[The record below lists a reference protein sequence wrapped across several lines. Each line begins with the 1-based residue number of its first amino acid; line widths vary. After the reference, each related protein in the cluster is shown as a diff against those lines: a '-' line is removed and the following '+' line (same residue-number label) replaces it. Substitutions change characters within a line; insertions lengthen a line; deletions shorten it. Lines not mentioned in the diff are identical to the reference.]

1 MDHGSSRV
9 TAPGGGGAHQRE
21 AGGEHVCTDEHI
33 EALAGALAGGGV
45 VVLSGAG
52 VSTASGIPDYRG
64 VTGRTRTAPPMQ
76 WDEFVGS
83 EAARRR
89 YWARGQVGFRRY
101 AGIAPNQAHTALAA
115 LERTGV
121 VTGVVTQN
129 VDGLHGRAGS
139 RRVVELHGSLAAVL
153 CMDCGAREPRTSLH
167 ARLATANPWLRAVD
181 APVQADGDAVLDER
195 HAERFVLLGCRAC
208 DGDLRPDVVF
218 FGEFVPRARMARAR
232 ELVEGARTLLV
243 VGSSLTVGSGWLL
256 LRHARRH
263 GAAVAIV
270 NLGPTRADDLADLRV
285 EADVVPTLP
294 GAARLLAG
302 SGRGT
307 YSLNKSSSQPT

>member
-1 MDHGSSRV
+1 MDHGTTPV
-9 TAPGGGGAHQRE
+9 AAPG
-21 AGGEHVCTDEHI
+21 AGSVRHRAADLGHVPEQVHVPMD
-33 EALAGALAGGGV
+33 ALASALAGGRV

-76 WDEFVGS
+76 WDDFVGS
-83 EAARRR
+83 AAARRR

-101 AGIAPNQAHTALAA
+101 AGITPNPAHTAIAA
-115 LERTGV
+115 LERAGV

-139 RRVVELHGSLAAVL
+139 RCVVELHGSLAEVL
-153 CMDCGAREPRTSLH
+153 CMDCGAREPRTSLQ
-167 ARLATANPWLRAVD
+167 ARLDAANPWLRALD
-181 APVQADGDAVLDER
+181 APVQADGDALLDER
-195 HAERFVLLGCRAC
+195 HAQRFTLLGCRAC

-218 FGEFVPRARMARAR
+218 FGEFVPRDRMARAR
-232 ELVEGARTLLV
+232 ELVERARTLLV
-243 VGSSLTVGSGWLL
+243 AGSSLTVGSGWLL

-263 GAAVAIV
+263 GAAVVIV

-285 EADVVPTLP
+285 EADVVPILD
-294 GAARLLAG
+294 GVAALLA
-302 SGRGT
+302 
-307 YSLNKSSSQPT
+307 